1 MYRNTESPYS
11 ITGTNIVFSVNYI
24 SKTNKQLR
32 KEIRFVFTRGRRWE
46 EGEFHEGPQKIQTSI
61 YRTNKGI

>member
-24 SKTNKQLR
+24 SKTNSQKD
-32 KEIRFVFTRGRRWE
+32 ITFVVTKGRGWE
-46 EGEFHEGPQKIQTSI
+46 QGELDEGS
-61 YRTNKGI
+61 